1 MKELFGSP
9 WKRILSI
16 DEGRKIETWNY
27 LELIEGYVITR
38 LTINFDFETQ
48 RLENKSFHI
57 YESDAERNLENIKTR
72 YHATFKVVELPW
84 CGHTAPSED
93 RYIDEALGLTVSYRK
108 NRKEVNGITWSKPS
122 PRIISSIR
130 DQCPKVTNDYKE
142 L

>member
-57 YESDAERNLENIKTR
+57 YESDAERNLENMLSTAWNWQNKLAELNIK
-72 YHATFKVVELPW
+72 
-84 CGHTAPSED
+84 
-93 RYIDEALGLTVSYRK
+93 
-108 NRKEVNGITWSKPS
+108 
-122 PRIISSIR
+122 
-130 DQCPKVTNDYKE
+130 
-142 L
+142 